1 MKVQWK
7 IDEVAK
13 SGFLGNSTKFRLWMK
28 MELDGEES
36 GIVSKYS
43 AYCPD
48 VLDTFK
54 ANDDLVEKLRK
65 KVGHSTNLGD
75 GFEFEFDNVHMA
87 NNFRIAVL
95 AALQEYKEQIES
107 TRANVGELG
116 KLREIEIG
124 QS

>member
-13 SGFLGNSTKFRLWMK
+13 SGFLGNSTKFKLWIK
-28 MELDGEES
+28 MELDGEEA

-43 AYCPD
+43 AFCPD

-54 ANDDLVEKLRK
+54 VNDDLAEKLRK
-65 KVGHSTNLGD
+65 KIGYSTHLGD

-87 NNFRIAVL
+87 NNFRIAAL
-95 AALQEYKEQIES
+95 DALQEYKQQIES

-116 KLREIEIG
+116 KLHEIEIG